1 MFTLAKLYNINCDSI
16 SYRGRDKILEKE
28 KTKERRIFYFS
39 ACLICR
45 ELFNSG
51 SRQLSRFQQKIWEF
65 YIFFSHKKE
74 TKETA
79 KLLQYNPFLGGTG
92 RLGNAVKLGLFQR
105 KSEGS
110 GRKRIMFDKIQLKWE
125 FSCFPILS
133 RKYAVHGERE
143 WNL

>member
-65 YIFFSHKKE
+65 YIFFLHKKE
-74 TKETA
+74 SKETA
-79 KLLQYNPFLGGTG
+79 KLLQYNPFL
-92 RLGNAVKLGLFQR
+92 
-105 KSEGS
+105 
-110 GRKRIMFDKIQLKWE
+110 
-125 FSCFPILS
+125 
-133 RKYAVHGERE
+133 
-143 WNL
+143 

>member
-16 SYRGRDKILEKE
+16 SYRDRDKILENE

-65 YIFFSHKKE
+65 YIFFFIKRKQKK
-74 TKETA
+74 
-79 KLLQYNPFLGGTG
+79 
-92 RLGNAVKLGLFQR
+92 QR
-105 KSEGS
+105 N
-110 GRKRIMFDKIQLKWE
+110 
-125 FSCFPILS
+125 FSNIILS
-133 RKYAVHGERE
+133 
-143 WNL
+143 